1 MSVDRRSLVAGTM
14 AAAAATALNG
24 PAAKALPQRS
34 PGRAGRPDPMAPA
47 RLHRRVRELCDF
59 QPRWA
64 GYRAERQAGAW
75 LARRLRDA
83 GLDVEV
89 DRYTFRKWQLDGWR
103 TTLLSAQGRRV
114 LPSFP
119 IWSTAAGRG
128 TAPELLARDLT
139 GAVAVVTG
147 KALLNV
153 FASYP
158 DTYHRAAE
166 LGAVAMVVTSDAPDN
181 LIRPTSSG
189 RNLLDENPIPAFQL
203 GAQDLAAVR
212 AAARVA
218 DVNCAPRR
226 PARVVDFGTDWPPST
241 ATAPPVTSWATSV
254 GRVSCPAP
262 CWCARTTTRGSPG
275 RSTTPPGWRASSV
288 SPSTSRSSDSGRR
301 CEIRATWSSSG
312 SPGTTRATRTSV

>member
-14 AAAAATALNG
+14 AAAAATALTG

-34 PGRAGRPDPMAPA
+34 SGRAERPDPMAPA

-128 TAPELLARDLT
+128 TAPLVDVGLGTEPELLARDLT

-166 LGAVAMVVTSDAPDN
+166 LGAVAT
-181 LIRPTSSG
+181 R
-189 RNLLDENPIPAFQL
+189 L
-203 GAQDLAAVR
+203 GR
-212 AAARVA
+212 AARRSPGNAVPRRSPCATGGTDGTYVKFWSTCVRPGGAGGRSGGSWRVHP
-218 DVNCAPRR
+218 APR
-226 PARVVDFGTDWPPST
+226 PEPQEAR
-241 ATAPPVTSWATSV
+241 
-254 GRVSCPAP
+254 
-262 CWCARTTTRGSPG
+262 
-275 RSTTPPGWRASSV
+275 
-288 SPSTSRSSDSGRR
+288 
-301 CEIRATWSSSG
+301 
-312 SPGTTRATRTSV
+312 